1 MINGTKM
8 RKWATPLTIGAF
20 ALSAISGMMMFFHLN
35 SALVKI
41 IHEWGSWSLV
51 IGGLFHVVGSWQA
64 FVRYFSKPAAR
75 TIMAVFALLIIAF
88 FLPLGGFA
96 EGKGKKLP
104 PAVLSRALPEA
115 SFSTIANIAQHQPE
129 ELVKEL
135 ELKGIV
141 VKDKEETIHTIALRN
156 NKQHADI
163 LKAIF

>member
-64 FVRYFSKPAAR
+64 FIGYFS
-75 TIMAVFALLIIAF
+75 
-88 FLPLGGFA
+88 
-96 EGKGKKLP
+96 
-104 PAVLSRALPEA
+104 
-115 SFSTIANIAQHQPE
+115 
-129 ELVKEL
+129 
-135 ELKGIV
+135 
-141 VKDKEETIHTIALRN
+141 
-156 NKQHADI
+156 
-163 LKAIF
+163 